1 MKTWKSMN
9 YLSLIIMLLVAA
21 ILVIAGT
28 AIVKQP
34 QLLSNYHSFTKKRP
48 VLLFTVIWKVSEI

>member
-1 MKTWKSMN
+1 MN

-34 QLLSNYHSFTKKRP
+34 QLLSNYHY
-48 VLLFTVIWKVSEI
+48 VSSG